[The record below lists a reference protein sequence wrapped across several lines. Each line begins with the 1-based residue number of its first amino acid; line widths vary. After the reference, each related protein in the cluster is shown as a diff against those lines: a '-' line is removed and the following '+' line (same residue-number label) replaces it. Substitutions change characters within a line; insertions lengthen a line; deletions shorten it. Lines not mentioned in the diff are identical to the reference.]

1 MLELTTQRCV
11 LRPLTLSDAGALFDI
26 FSDPDVMRYWDSS
39 PWQTIEE
46 ANDYIQAS
54 KPSLDEPEKLVLGIY
69 EQPGQQLLGKC
80 MLFNIDQYSR
90 RAELGFGIAK
100 AHWGRGIV
108 NEVGFALIQFAFQE
122 MQLNRIEAEIDPDNT
137 GSAKVLTRLGFSQEG
152 YLPERWIVDGRMS
165 DSAIY
170 GLLASQWSQ
179 SGR

>member
-39 PWQTIEE
+39 PWQSIEE

-69 EQPGQQLLGKC
+69 EQPEQRLLGKC
-80 MLFNIDQYSR
+80 MLFNIDQDSR
-90 RAELGFGIAK
+90 RAELGFGISK
-100 AHWGRGIV
+100 AHWGRGLV
-108 NEVGFALIQFAFQE
+108 QEVASALIQFAFQE
-122 MQLNRIEAEIDPDNT
+122 MQLNRLEVEIDPDNT
-137 GSAKVLTRLGFSQEG
+137 GSAKVLTKLGFSQEG
-152 YLPERWIVDGRMS
+152 YLAERWIVDGKMS

-170 GLLASQWSQ
+170 GLLARKW
-179 SGR
+179 RA